1 VRALQRLNGLFF
13 ITGYLGFLATWVLD
27 AVLAFAPGGGGGA
40 AAARRALGAAL
51 GAASPHYLLAR
62 GVYSVARC
70 YHGGGLAGV
79 AREAQQAQQDDDD
92 PFAWGV
98 AGGAVARMAAQG
110 TGEG

>member
-1 VRALQRLNGLFF
+1 MRALQRLNGLFF

-27 AVLAFAPGGGGGA
+27 AVLAFAPGGDGGA

-79 AREAQQAQQDDDD
+79 AGEAQQDDD

-110 TGEG
+110 AGEV